1 MRGIAVGAVLAV
13 ATLARADAP
22 YAREARVAHL
32 GEALAA
38 LRTLGADGRRAL
50 ELDLHT
56 GVRTQCHTPGHPTT
70 TCMIWVAVGTCNQ
83 RPDREL
89 CQAAS
94 DVILTN
100 QHAETDLVDESTR
113 MRLVRTSSDYHAA
126 VNAELWSRYA
136 LLAAELALSPPA
148 ADLATR
154 IDRFCT
160 DRDRTVHRC
169 ASGAKACVPSLAWQR
184 CASELAWYVASHD
197 ARADR

>member
-1 MRGIAVGAVLAV
+1 VLLV
-13 ATLARADAP
+13 ATARADAP
-22 YAREARVAHL
+22 YVREARIAHL
-32 GEALAA
+32 GRAMTA
-38 LRTLGADGRRAL
+38 LRALGADGRQAL
-50 ELDLHT
+50 ELALHT
-56 GVRTQCHTPGHPTT
+56 EVRTRCRVHPTIA
-70 TCMIWVAVGTCNQ
+70 CMIEVARGVCNE
-83 RPDREL
+83 RPECL
-89 CQAAS
+89 AAS

-100 QHAETDLVDESTR
+100 QHAEAALVDESTR

-136 LLAAELALSPPA
+136 LLAAELALAPPA

-169 ASGAKACVPSLAWQR
+169 APGAKACVPSLAWQR

-197 ARADR
+197 AKADR